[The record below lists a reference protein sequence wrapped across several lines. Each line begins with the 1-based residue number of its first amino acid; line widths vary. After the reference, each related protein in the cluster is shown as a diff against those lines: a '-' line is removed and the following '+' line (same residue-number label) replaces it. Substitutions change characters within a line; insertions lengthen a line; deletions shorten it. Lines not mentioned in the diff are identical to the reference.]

1 MELLIMWIG
10 TVLASFGMEL
20 VNEMRMFKDAADNG
34 YKIDIKKLAEF
45 GEQMNPNGKK
55 FSYIQFLIP
64 ILNFAGVIQRTMQY
78 NNVRP
83 MILTQLDIMDSLIE
97 MTKDEVAQYQA
108 NPTGLNAL
116 ILTVKAGI
124 QDGKT
129 ISFNDGNG
137 KSSITYKI
145 DGNGVITIVKAEGPV
160 ARLSVME
167 QKVKIDEIMYNMA
180 KSIRER
186 YTEEELKEVV
196 NKGLS
201 EKDNFTLDL
210 DAVPVKE
217 EIVKPSPIESTELS
231 ISEQR
236 QQLENMKSDLLSQQ
250 KQETIQSE
258 KMGHSKVL
266 KK

>member
-1 MELLIMWIG
+1 M
-10 TVLASFGMEL
+10 
-20 VNEMRMFKDAADNG
+20 
-34 YKIDIKKLAEF
+34 
-45 GEQMNPNGKK
+45 
-55 FSYIQFLIP
+55 
-64 ILNFAGVIQRTMQY
+64 
-78 NNVRP
+78 
-83 MILTQLDIMDSLIE
+83 
-97 MTKDEVAQYQA
+97 
-108 NPTGLNAL
+108 
-116 ILTVKAGI
+116 
-124 QDGKT
+124 DGKT

-145 DGNGVITIVKAEGPV
+145 DENGVITIVKAEGPV

-167 QKVKIDEIMYNMA
+167 QKVKIDEIMYNIA